1 MFVNRYKIKENK
13 DSIMNLSKF
22 TITDFIDLLKANKRR
37 YFKAAGITFVLAVI
51 YAFSIPKEFT
61 ADTKLAPEFTS
72 GNGLGS
78 LGGLAS
84 MAGID
89 LSKMTA
95 EEDAL
100 FPDLYPEI
108 IQSTEF
114 INNLLSMQV
123 TTSDGELTTDLKDYL
138 TNHQSR
144 TWWAA
149 GFKALRDLFPKRQ
162 KIQVVKADGE
172 ACDGPRIY
180 SEDEISLFKG
190 LGKAVTLK
198 QELKTGIITITA
210 TTQDPLIAALMVD
223 SVSSQLQDYIFS
235 YRTHKAAVDLA
246 YAEKLCSKTKAEYED
261 ATRAYSN
268 YADQHLNATRESAN
282 TQREY
287 LRNEMDLKFQ
297 LYTQYSQQA
306 AVARGRLQ
314 ARTPVYNIIQPPVV
328 PVKKSAPKRMI
339 IVVLWEIIVFCGMSV
354 WLVLHKEK
362 ES

>member
-1 MFVNRYKIKENK
+1 MIILSASITSPAVVLVISALTMFFSSSAAASASVT
-13 DSIMNLSKF
+13 SC
-22 TITDFIDLLKANKRR
+22 TLLC
-37 YFKAAGITFVLAVI
+37 V
-51 YAFSIPKEFT
+51 S
-61 ADTKLAPEFTS
+61 
-72 GNGLGS
+72 
-78 LGGLAS
+78 
-84 MAGID
+84 
-89 LSKMTA
+89 
-95 EEDAL
+95 
-100 FPDLYPEI
+100 
-108 IQSTEF
+108 
-114 INNLLSMQV
+114 
-123 TTSDGELTTDLKDYL
+123 
-138 TNHQSR
+138 
-144 TWWAA
+144 
-149 GFKALRDLFPKRQ
+149 KAL
-162 KIQVVKADGE
+162 
-172 ACDGPRIY
+172 
-180 SEDEISLFKG
+180 
-190 LGKAVTLK
+190 
-198 QELKTGIITITA
+198 TA
-210 TTQDPLIAALMVD
+210 LLAALMVD